1 MRRSKRAR
9 CLLSACRNFALWELG
24 VNKVNFTAMLA
35 SLAVGCLLVL
45 KPVASQTVYRAVDE
59 LGNPA
64 FTDRAEEYEGA
75 EEISITVAAAR
86 ERRLSRERTM
96 QINAEATASDDADDK
111 YMTFAK
117 GVRESQAA
125 EDAVAEAQQ
134 QDVRQANCDK
144 ATKRLDKYKSAR
156 RLYRENDNGERE
168 YLSDEQ
174 TDTARADAARKVD
187 QWCGG

>member
-1 MRRSKRAR
+1 M
-9 CLLSACRNFALWELG
+9 
-24 VNKVNFTAMLA
+24 NKVNLTAMLA
-35 SLAVGCLLVL
+35 SLTVGCLSMAN
-45 KPVASQTVYRAVDE
+45 PVAAQTVYRAVDE

-64 FTDRAEEYEGA
+64 FTDRAEEYENA

-86 ERRLSRERTM
+86 ERRLARERSLQTRS
-96 QINAEATASDDADDK
+96 AETANDDSDDK

-117 GVRESQAA
+117 GVRESQDAEDMAA
-125 EDAVAEAQQ
+125 EAEQ
-134 QDVRQANCDK
+134 QDVKQANCDK
-144 ATKRLDKYKSAR
+144 ATKRLEKYKSAR
-156 RLYRENDNGERE
+156 RLFRENDSGERE